1 MEDNSKLPEY
11 ETAHSKI
18 KGEARKQVMAHAER
32 LAKEFQEKKDGE
44 VVEIEEIEEEAAEKE
59 TD

>member
-11 ETAHSKI
+11 ETAHAKI
-18 KGEARKQVMAHAER
+18 KNEARKAVMKKAKR
-32 LAKEFQEKKDGE
+32 LTEEYKAKQGGGE
-44 VVEIEEIEEEAAEKE
+44 VEEIEEQAAKKE

>member
-1 MEDNSKLPEY
+1 MEDKNLPEY

-18 KGEARKQVMAHAER
+18 KSEARKQVMAKAER